1 MSENEDYIKGR
12 GAQVNPNNKFNSL
25 QFVRE
30 HFEGIDEEE
39 NPNPTTKFIEVF
51 PKTIVNKVDSPD
63 VGLAYSMNPYQGC
76 EHGCTYCYA
85 RPTHEYWGYS
95 AGLDFEKVIL
105 VKKNAPELLEE
116 AFQNKNWKV
125 MPIML
130 SGNTDC
136 YQPCERKYGITR
148 KILEVLL
155 KYKHPVGI
163 ITKNTLVLRDL
174 DILTE
179 MASQNLAVVSLSI
192 TSLSEDT
199 RRILEPR
206 TSSVKNKLKAIEI
219 LSANK
224 IPVNVMMA
232 PLIPAIND
240 HEVFSLVKEVSEK
253 GALSAHYQVV
263 RLNGPNGGIFKD
275 WVEKNYPDRAEKVLN
290 QIMETH
296 GGTLNDSRFG
306 TRMKGEGNFALAIKR
321 QYEIARK
328 KFLEGKTLPKMRND
342 LFVRTN
348 RGQMTMF

>member
-1 MSENEDYIKGR
+1 MENDEYIKGR

-39 NPNPTTKFIEVF
+39 NPDPTTKFIEVF

-63 VGLAYSMNPYQGC
+63 LGLTYSMNPYQGC

-105 VKKNAPELLEE
+105 VKKNAAQLLE
-116 AFQNKNWKV
+116 QTLQKKNWEV

-136 YQPCERKYGITR
+136 YQPCEKKFGITR
-148 KILEVLL
+148 QILEVLW

-163 ITKNTLVLRDL
+163 ISKNVLLLRDL
-174 DILTE
+174 DILAP
-179 MASQNLAVVSLSI
+179 MAEEGLVHVSLSI

-206 TSSVKNKLKAIEI
+206 TATVKRKLEAIEI
-219 LSANK
+219 LSKHK

-232 PLIPAIND
+232 PMIPAIND
-240 HEVFSLVKEVSEK
+240 HEIFSLVKAVTER
-253 GALSAHYQVV
+253 GALSAHYIVV
-263 RLNGPNGGIFKD
+263 RLNGPNGGIFTD
-275 WVEKNYPDRAEKVLN
+275 WVKKNYPDRAEKVLN
-290 QIMETH
+290 QIKETH
-296 GGTLNDSRFG
+296 GGTLNDSRYG
-306 TRMKGEGNFALAIKR
+306 TRMSGEGNFALNLKR
-321 QYEIARK
+321 QYKIAYNKFLKDK
-328 KFLEGKTLPKMRND
+328 KFPRLRTD

-348 RGQMTMF
+348 KGQMTMF

>member
-1 MSENEDYIKGR
+1 
-12 GAQVNPNNKFNSL
+12 
-25 QFVRE
+25 
-30 HFEGIDEEE
+30 
-39 NPNPTTKFIEVF
+39 
-51 PKTIVNKVDSPD
+51 
-63 VGLAYSMNPYQGC
+63 
-76 EHGCTYCYA
+76 
-85 RPTHEYWGYS
+85 
-95 AGLDFEKVIL
+95 
-105 VKKNAPELLEE
+105 
-116 AFQNKNWKV
+116 
-125 MPIML
+125 
-130 SGNTDC
+130 
-136 YQPCERKYGITR
+136 
-148 KILEVLL
+148 
-155 KYKHPVGI
+155 
-163 ITKNTLVLRDL
+163 
-174 DILTE
+174 
-179 MASQNLAVVSLSI
+179 
-192 TSLSEDT
+192 
-199 RRILEPR
+199 LEPR